1 MINVDCPG
9 TLYLMELESLQL
21 AHYRAS
27 TWSITLQ
34 PAGVACSCT
43 FFLFDSS
50 GRCEASQ
57 KLSERLPDGGVVRPD
72 GGGGGC

>member
-43 FFLFDSS
+43 CLLYTSDAAD
-50 GRCEASQ
+50 E
-57 KLSERLPDGGVVRPD
+57 
-72 GGGGGC
+72 